1 MIVYVIRLFLLKK
14 GYYKMINKQLSVNLI
29 GFSEN
34 LREYTSKD
42 IAIWFFFIAIC
53 YASIIIVA
61 ERYDNVRKSSNII
74 YFRSI
79 LRYKVYYTRDVS
91 LLLVLVMVINFI
103 VSALLL
109 QTFSVKMV
117 YASIL
122 LILNFFLKASIVFFL
137 LGFINSSITIGICFV
152 LETSVFWHKG
162 DSIVNVYNWGML
174 SRDQLY
180 VDNEISIIFI
190 CIIEVILSVLIIHHR
205 RVIH

>member
-1 MIVYVIRLFLLKK
+1 
-14 GYYKMINKQLSVNLI
+14 MINKQLSVNLI
-29 GFSEN
+29 GFSVN

-42 IAIWFFFIAIC
+42 IAIWFLFIAIC

-122 LILNFFLKASIVFFL
+122 LIFNFFLKASIVFFL

-152 LETSVFWHKG
+152 LETSVFWPKG

-190 CIIEVILSVLIIHHR
+190 CIIEVILSVLIIHYR
-205 RVIH
+205 RVIY